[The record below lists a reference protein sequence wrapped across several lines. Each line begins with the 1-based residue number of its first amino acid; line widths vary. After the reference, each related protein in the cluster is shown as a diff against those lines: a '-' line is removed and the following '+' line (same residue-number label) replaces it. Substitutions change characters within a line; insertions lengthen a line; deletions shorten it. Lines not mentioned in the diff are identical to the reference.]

1 MQSTPTRSGEGTRG
15 RGVAQPEQR
24 VCGGGLCEAPRV
36 CVGWSV
42 GKRARE
48 EAHKGACPTPAA
60 ALWRGACG
68 RDRGQRASRAVGAAR
83 HRQRARNP
91 DKGCAARVVP
101 RLFVC
106 SVASGAF
113 NVDEV
118 AQFSQDDL
126 DAEDAVILDAHSTVF
141 VWIGAR
147 SHPAEQKLAMDTAVD
162 CCCVCAAKC
171 DPQPPTPCAVPA
183 RGAVRGAHH
192 VHHKLPRLAGQA
204 TGRSNKERHPEPEQS
219 ASSADTAQR

>member
-1 MQSTPTRSGEGTRG
+1 MCVCWWANEHEEQHAKALAPHLQQHFGVELV
-15 RGVAQPEQR
+15 GVAEGSEPAELWELL
-24 VCGGGLCEAPRV
+24 GTDSAH
-36 CVGWSV
+36 
-42 GKRARE
+42 ARY
-48 EAHKGACPTPAA
+48 
-60 ALWRGACG
+60 
-68 RDRGQRASRAVGAAR
+68 
-83 HRQRARNP
+83 P

-118 AQFSQDDL
+118 SQFSQDDL
-126 DAEDAVILDAHSTVF
+126 EADDTIILDAHRTVP

-162 CCCVCAAKC
+162 YCCVCAAKC

-192 VHHKLPRLAGQA
+192 VHHKLPWLAGQA
-204 TGRSNKERHPEPEQS
+204 TGCSKELHPEPEQS
-219 ASSADTAQR
+219 ANSTDTAQR